1 MGLDSFLGEDETPSS
16 SKSNT
21 DENEET
27 TTTVK
32 EKLKDNEGAFEAKV
46 SFDAVIT
53 MELEGQSPENIDKI
67 AKNNRKNVEQLI
79 NDELEAFRVVI
90 DPGHEVV
97 KMDTK

>member
-1 MGLDSFLGEDETPSS
+1 MGLDDFLGEDETSS
-16 SKSNT
+16 SNKDNS
-21 DENEET
+21 DAGEET
-27 TTTVK
+27 TPTVE
-32 EKLKDNEGAFEAKV
+32 EKLKDNEGSFEAKV
-46 SFDAVIT
+46 AFDAVIT
-53 MELEGQSPENIDKI
+53 VELEGQSPENIDEI